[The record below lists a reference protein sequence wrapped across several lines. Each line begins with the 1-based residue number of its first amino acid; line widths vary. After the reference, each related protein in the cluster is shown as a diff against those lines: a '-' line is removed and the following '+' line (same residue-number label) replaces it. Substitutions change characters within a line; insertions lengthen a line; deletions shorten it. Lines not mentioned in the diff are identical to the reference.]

1 MIGAYGARLMKMT
14 QKVSSTFEHSQAF
27 ISTHTYTKTQT
38 QTQCCFS
45 NKGTREE
52 KMVASH
58 CRPTPF
64 PSCTSL
70 GSHMP
75 HLSSPSENVLSF
87 ETAAPMVRALSTS
100 MKQPRRLQVQ
110 TEASGKRGRNGDGNC
125 SKGEKRVMSSRG
137 YSKGDPQ

>member
-1 MIGAYGARLMKMT
+1 MIGAYGARLVKMM
-14 QKVSSTFEHSQAF
+14 QKVSSRFEHSRAF
-27 ISTHTYTKTQT
+27 INADRQRQRQTHTVLKQ
-38 QTQCCFS
+38 QEG
-45 NKGTREE
+45 NAGERI
-52 KMVASH
+52 ASH
-58 CRPTPF
+58 HHPTPF

-70 GSHMP
+70 SSHMP
-75 HLSSPSENVLSF
+75 HLQSPSENFRSF
-87 ETAAPMVRALSTS
+87 GMTAPMARALSTS